1 MTLDTDD
8 MVIGDDH
15 PDFVKILVHISPD
28 KMAAR
33 LTLTPITGKPGV
45 LTVHHLKVALEDAG
59 VVRGIDAAAL
69 KGVTTDYA
77 KSIRGIPET
86 VPVAHGVPAA
96 VETVGALRF
105 LVKYITAPDEVRA
118 LFACKYAFDAAALA
132 PKFQRVDK
140 GTVIAKRA
148 EGTPSLIGYDV
159 CGSPLEPQHIEVL
172 GASDTIVERRNVF
185 IASHTFTAAT
195 TGVVYTDTDGMPCV
209 YPLDFNGVIEVHVS
223 HDKMSVELAVTPPGE
238 RGTMPSLQV
247 VHTMLKEH
255 GIVYGLD
262 PDALEL
268 CMNRIKS
275 GEMTEKELFI
285 VAQGTQPVKG
295 EDGRVEFCFNT
306 DPSPAPTIAED
317 GSADYKNI
325 NIVNLVSSGT
335 VLAKLYPA
343 QKGTPG
349 KNVVG
354 NVVAAMDGISARL
367 PVGAN
372 TAIPPDDPNSLV
384 SVTDGIA
391 NYDGTSVNVSAGYVI
406 SGDVDFK
413 TGNIKYD
420 NSILINGDIKSGFE
434 VDCGGDLQVKGIIED
449 CKVTVKGN
457 ILCKF
462 GFVGTGKGTIT
473 ADGNV
478 NLNFMK
484 NQTIVAGGNVNIAKE
499 AINCNIT
506 AKKSITVY
514 GHPLSVAGGTLTS
527 NGSITVRNVGNI
539 SGVKTTLQ
547 IDPEPKLMEEMIAI
561 KAVIA
566 QHEENAKKLEN
577 MIKGMPPA
585 EQVKNKEHVRKL
597 KNTIIAIRQQIAA
610 QEEKARL
617 QNILMNKFE
626 NAFIRIDRIAYPGT
640 TIRFGNM
647 NLALSDTLQGG
658 KTIRVINQEIRV
670 FSDRPIRPAK
680 PKEEG

>member
-1 MTLDTDD
+1 MSLDTDD
-8 MVIGDDH
+8 NVIGDDH
-15 PDFVKILVHISPD
+15 PDFVNILVHVAPD
-28 KMAAR
+28 KMAVR

-69 KGVTTDYA
+69 KGVVTDYA

-96 VETVGALRF
+96 AEGVGALRI
-105 LVKYITAPDEVRA
+105 LVKYITLPDEVRA
-118 LFACKYAFDAAALA
+118 LFTCKCAFDAATLA

-140 GTVIAKRA
+140 GTVIARRA

-159 CGSPLEPQHIEVL
+159 FGSPLEPQHVEIL
-172 GASDTIVERRNVF
+172 GASPNIVERSNVF
-185 IASHTFTAAT
+185 IASHTFTAAC
-195 TGVVYTDTDGMPCV
+195 TGVVYTDTNGIPCV
-209 YPLDFNGVIEVHVS
+209 YALDFNGSVDLHVS
-223 HDKMSVELAVTPPGE
+223 QDLMAVEATVTPPGE
-238 RGTMPSLQV
+238 RGTMPSLQII
-247 VHTMLKEH
+247 HAMIKEH
-255 GIVYGLD
+255 GVVYGVD

-268 CMNRIKS
+268 LMDRIKG
-275 GEMTEKELFI
+275 GEMTEKETFI
-285 VAQGTQPVKG
+285 IAQGTQPIKG
-295 EDGRVEFCFNT
+295 EDGRVEFCFNV

-325 NIVNLVSSGT
+325 DIVNLVSNGT
-335 VLAKLYPA
+335 VLAKLHPA

-349 KNVVG
+349 KNVYG
-354 NVVAAMDGISARL
+354 NVVAALNGIPARL

-372 TAIPPDDPNSLV
+372 TAIPNDDPNSLISV
-384 SVTDGIA
+384 SDGIA
-391 NYDGTSVNVSAGYVI
+391 IYDGTSVNVSAGYVI

-420 NSILINGDIKSGFE
+420 NSIMINGDVKSGFE

-449 CKVTVKGN
+449 CKINVKGN

-462 GFVGTGKGTIT
+462 GFVGTGKGTIN

-499 AINCNIT
+499 ALNCNIT
-506 AKKSITVY
+506 ATKSINVY
-514 GHPLSVAGGTLTS
+514 GHPLSVAGGTLVS
-527 NGSITVRNVGNI
+527 NGSITVRTVGNI
-539 SGVKTTLQ
+539 SGAKTTLQ
-547 IDPEPKLMEEMIAI
+547 INPEPELIAEMDSIKTAIA
-561 KAVIA
+561 KN
-566 QHEENAKKLEN
+566 EENAKNLEN
-577 MIKGMPPA
+577 MIKKMPPA
-585 EQVKNKEHVRKL
+585 EQVRNKEHVRKL
-597 KNTIIAIRQQIAA
+597 KNTIILIRQQIGAL
-610 QEEKARL
+610 EGKMRL
-617 QNILMNKFE
+617 LNITMNKFE
-626 NAFIRIDRIAYPGT
+626 NAFIRIDRMAYPGT
-640 TIRFGNM
+640 TVRFGTM

-670 FSDRPIRPAK
+670 FSDRPIRPK
-680 PKEEG
+680 PGEEKK

>member
-1 MTLDTDD
+1 MALDTDNN
-8 MVIGDDH
+8 VIVDDH
-15 PDFVKILVHISPD
+15 PDFVNILVHVAPD

-69 KGVTTDYA
+69 KGVVGDYA

-96 VETVGALRF
+96 PEGVGALRI
-105 LVKYITAPDEVRA
+105 LVKHINLPDEVRA
-118 LFACKYAFDAAALA
+118 LFTCKCAFDAAALA

-140 GTVIAKRA
+140 GTVIARRA
-148 EGTPSLIGYDV
+148 EGTPSLIGYDIF
-159 CGSPLEPQHIEVL
+159 GSPLEPQHVEIL
-172 GASDTIVERRNVF
+172 GASDTIVERSNVF
-185 IASHTFTAAT
+185 IASHTFTAAV
-195 TGVVYTDTDGMPCV
+195 TGVVYTDTNGLPCV
-209 YPLDFNGVIEVHVS
+209 YPLDFNG
-223 HDKMSVELAVTPPGE
+223 SVDLHISQDLMAVEAAVTPPGE

-247 VHTMLKEH
+247 IHAMLKEH
-255 GIVYGLD
+255 GVVFGID

-268 CMNRIKS
+268 LMDCIK
-275 GEMTEKELFI
+275 GEMTDKSIFI
-285 VAQGTQPVKG
+285 VAQGTLPVKG
-295 EDGRVEFCFNT
+295 EDGRVEFCFNI

-325 NIVNLVSSGT
+325 NIVNLVTNGT

-349 KNVVG
+349 KNVYG
-354 NVVAAMDGISARL
+354 NAVAALNGIPARL

-372 TAIPPDDPNSLV
+372 TAIPNDDPNSLV
-384 SVTDGIA
+384 AVSDGIA
-391 NYDGTSVNVSAGYVI
+391 SYDGTSVNVSPGYVI

-420 NSILINGDIKSGFE
+420 NSIMINGDVKSGFE
-434 VDCGGDLQVKGIIED
+434 VECGGDLQVKGIIED
-449 CKVTVKGN
+449 CKITVKGN

-462 GFVGTGKGTIT
+462 GFVGTGKGTIN

-499 AINCNIT
+499 ALNCNIN
-506 AKKSITVY
+506 AKKSINVY
-514 GHPLSVAGGTLTS
+514 GHPLSVAGGTLSS
-527 NGSITVRNVGNI
+527 NGSITVRTVGNI
-539 SGVKTTLQ
+539 SGAKTTLQ
-547 IDPEPKLMEEMIAI
+547 INPEPELIAEMDKLKLAI
-561 KAVIA
+561 SQNEDNI
-566 QHEENAKKLEN
+566 KKLEN
-577 MIKGMPPA
+577 MIKMMPPA
-585 EQVKNKEHVRKL
+585 EQVRKQEHVRKL

-610 QEEKARL
+610 LEGKIRL
-617 QNILMNKFE
+617 LNITMNKFE
-626 NAFIRIDRIAYPGT
+626 NAFIRIDRMAYPGT
-640 TIRFGNM
+640 TVKFGNM
-647 NLALSDTLQGG
+647 NMALSDTLQGG

-670 FSDRPIRPAK
+670 FSDRPIRPK
-680 PKEEG
+680 PGEEKK

>member
-1 MTLDTDD
+1 MELGTDN
-8 MVIGDDH
+8 IQPGDDR
-15 PDFVKILVHISPD
+15 PDFVTIAVRVAPD
-28 KMAAR
+28 KMSAT
-33 LTLTPITGKPGV
+33 LSLTPITGRPGV
-45 LTVHHLKVALEDAG
+45 LTAHHLKVALEDAG

-69 KGVTTDYA
+69 KGVVADYS
-77 KSIRGIPET
+77 KSIRGLPDT

-96 VETVGALRF
+96 PEGVGALRI
-105 LVKYITAPDEVRA
+105 LVKYITAPEEVRA
-118 LFACKYAFDAAALA
+118 LLACKRAFDAAALA

-140 GTVIAKRA
+140 GTVIARRA
-148 EGTPSLIGYDV
+148 EGTPSLIGYDIF
-159 CGSPLEPQHIEVL
+159 GSPLEPPHVEIL
-172 GASDTIVERRNVF
+172 GASETIIERRNVY
-185 IASHTFTAAT
+185 IASHTFTSAA

-209 YPLDFNGVIEVHVS
+209 FPLDFNGVVDVHVS
-223 HDKMSVELAVTPPGE
+223 QDRMSVELAATPAGE
-238 RGTMPSLQV
+238 RGSMPSLQV
-247 VHTMLKEH
+247 IHAMLKEH
-255 GIVYGLD
+255 GVVYGLN

-268 CMNRIKS
+268 FMNTIK
-275 GEMTEKELFI
+275 GEMTEKEICI
-285 VAQGTQPVKG
+285 VAQGTPPIKG
-295 EDGRVEFCFNT
+295 EDGRVEFCFNI

-325 NIVNLVSSGT
+325 NIVNLVTSGT

-349 KNVVG
+349 KNVLG
-354 NVVAAMDGISARL
+354 NTVAAMDGLPARL

-372 TAIPPDDPNSLV
+372 SAIPNDDQNSLIA
-384 SVTDGIA
+384 VTDGIA
-391 NYDGTSVNVSAGYVI
+391 SYDGTSVNVSAGYVI

-413 TGNIKYD
+413 TGNIKYE
-420 NSILINGDIKSGFE
+420 NSVLINGDIKSGFE
-434 VDCGGDLQVKGIIED
+434 VECGGDLQVKGIIED

-478 NLNFMK
+478 NLGFMK
-484 NQTIVAGGNVNIAKE
+484 NQNVVAGGNVNIAKE

-506 AKKSITVY
+506 ATKSINVY
-514 GHPLSVAGGTLTS
+514 GHPLSVAGGTLSS
-527 NGSITVRNVGNI
+527 NGSITVRTVGNI

-547 IDPEPKLMEEMIAI
+547 IEPEPELIVEMNKI

-566 QHEENAKKLEN
+566 QHEENAKKLET

-585 EQVKNKEHVRKL
+585 EQVRNKEHVRKL

-617 QNILMNKFE
+617 LNITMNKFE
-626 NAFIRIDRIAYPGT
+626 NAFIRVDRCAYPGT
-640 TIRFGNM
+640 TVKFGNM
-647 NLALSDTLQGG
+647 NMSLSDTLQGG

-670 FSDRPIRPAK
+670 YSDRPIRPAK
-680 PKEEG
+680 PKE